1 MTVIILTLFFIN
13 ISVILTDAFNTPS
26 FGRRMIASGKS
37 TVGSL
42 EMKGKGKRVPID
54 QRGEFIKQQRML
66 EVKTQMEKEMPKGII
81 VNIFIICHVIII
93 IIV

>member
-66 EVKTQMEKEMPKGII
+66 EVKTQMEKEMPAPLSLEAQ
-81 VNIFIICHVIII
+81 VIPTYIKTA
-93 IIV
+93 